1 MEKSSIEH
9 EVEKLR
15 QELAAA
21 EVPSVEPEHPS
32 DPEGPEGNRHD
43 DSPAA
48 PGLGKLI
55 ATTRGSLNMHPAMAA
70 AFFALGLLT
79 GRLITRRR

>member
-1 MEKSSIEH
+1 MEKPSIEH

-15 QELAAA
+15 QELAVVQAPSD
-21 EVPSVEPEHPS
+21 ESEHSSVPEEPE
-32 DPEGPEGNRHD
+32 ENRHC

-48 PGLGKLI
+48 PGLKDLI
-55 ATTRGSLNMHPAMAA
+55 ATARGSLRTNPTVAV
-70 AFFALGLLT
+70 AFFALGFLT

>member
-15 QELAAA
+15 QELA
-21 EVPSVEPEHPS
+21 EVEMPPVEPEHPPVPEE
-32 DPEGPEGNRHD
+32 PEGSRHD

-48 PGLGKLI
+48 PGLGELI
-55 ATTRGSLNMHPAMAA
+55 ATARGSLRTHPTAA
-70 AFFALGLLT
+70 VAFFALGFLT

>member
-21 EVPSVEPEHPS
+21 DAPPVEPGHPS
-32 DPEGPEGNRHD
+32 DPEEPEAIRSD
-43 DSPAA
+43 DLPVAA
-48 PGLGKLI
+48 GFGKQI
-55 ATTRGSLNMHPAMAA
+55 ATARGGLRTNPTVAV
-70 AFFALGLLT
+70 AFFALGFLT